1 MLYPERE
8 LRNVLSPDGR
18 ERITKLR
25 LTQVCLCSFLHLSE
39 DHGADF
45 LWVERLLLTLRHD
58 FDDWLVARTSLDLEW
73 PELDVSLADWVR
85 KLAPNETLGVE
96 HRVLRITGNL
106 VLGCVTNQPLSVS
119 EGDVGRGCTISLVI
133 GNDLNTVVL

>member
-1 MLYPERE
+1 MS
-8 LRNVLSPDGR
+8 VGR
-18 ERITKLR
+18 VEWQTEHR
-25 LTQVCLCSFLHLSE
+25 LGGLKCLCLCSFLHLSE

-45 LWVERLLLTLRHD
+45 LWVECLLLTLCHD

-106 VLGCVTNQPLSVS
+106 QCQTLILSHKLVLHKHST
-119 EGDVGRGCTISLVI
+119 
-133 GNDLNTVVL
+133 